1 MFVCVTVT
9 FKIVTFPC
17 VVKTACP
24 HKINRIFLYCSYFFF
39 FFFFLS
45 LVRYINLICIIS
57 GKITDSQMTTVH
69 PQCPQVQNKKKKSLS
84 CNEYVYDFSMF
95 LFIPFIAN
103 SPLETRTSEHSLH
116 SLRSRAG
123 KGKWRQAGQ
132 VNRGTVGLNFGHASN
147 PATWRV
153 C

>member
-1 MFVCVTVT
+1 MCLRIHCMFVCVTVT

-69 PQCPQVQNKKKKSLS
+69 PQCPQVQNKKKRVSH
-84 CNEYVYDFSMF
+84 VMSMF
-95 LFIPFIAN
+95 MIFLCFCL
-103 SPLETRTSEHSLH
+103 SPLSPTVLWKPE
-116 SLRSRAG
+116 
-123 KGKWRQAGQ
+123 Q
-132 VNRGTVGLNFGHASN
+132 VNTHYILCAVELGRANGDKLG
-147 PATWRV
+147 R
-153 C
+153 